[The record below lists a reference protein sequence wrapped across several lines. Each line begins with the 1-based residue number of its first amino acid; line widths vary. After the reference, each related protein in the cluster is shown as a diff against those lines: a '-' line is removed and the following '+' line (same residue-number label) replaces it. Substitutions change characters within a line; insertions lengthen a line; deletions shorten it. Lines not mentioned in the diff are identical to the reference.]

1 MARAITTIQIA
12 LDGAHIRRTSYRFAP
27 GELARAIESVWA
39 EAELCDTCM
48 LYRPARA
55 IVGDLAARTL
65 RCRTC
70 EPSPTPVW
78 RRKRAA

>member
-1 MARAITTIQIA
+1 MARAITTIQLA
-12 LDGAHIRRTSYRFAP
+12 FDGQHVRRTSYRFAP
-27 GELARAIESVWA
+27 GELARALDTVWTAA
-39 EAELCDTCM
+39 EYCDTCM

-65 RCRTC
+65 HCRTC

-78 RRKRAA
+78 RPNRAA